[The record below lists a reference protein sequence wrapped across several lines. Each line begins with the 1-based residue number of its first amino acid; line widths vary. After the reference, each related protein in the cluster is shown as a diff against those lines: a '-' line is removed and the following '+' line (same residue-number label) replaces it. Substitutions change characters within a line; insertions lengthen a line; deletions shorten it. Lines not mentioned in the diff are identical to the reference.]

1 MIGPSRSAGARDAL
15 PRVRRCMP
23 RRFFLLLLRTRSC
36 ALGAEVFSQQLLLI
50 FHLHLLWMPV
60 RLGPPYRRPILN
72 ATTSPLYARR
82 YTSDSFAEMQSI
94 RLRSGSNPRLLCLT
108 NVCFGQQCARI
119 FSALGAPESPRHP
132 SAPDR
137 ILRLSV
143 YLTLAFCDRVPS
155 LRSISL
161 VSV

>member
-15 PRVRRCMP
+15 PLVRRCTALHAATLL
-23 RRFFLLLLRTRSC
+23 LLLLRTRSC

-50 FHLHLLWMPV
+50 FHLHLLWTCGAGSRGSSRNASANQIDKAQN
-60 RLGPPYRRPILN
+60 RLG
-72 ATTSPLYARR
+72 TQPLR
-82 YTSDSFAEMQSI
+82 
-94 RLRSGSNPRLLCLT
+94 
-108 NVCFGQQCARI
+108 
-119 FSALGAPESPRHP
+119 
-132 SAPDR
+132 DR

-155 LRSISL
+155 LRIISL